1 MVNASVVLLAAT
13 FRFFGSAG
21 AETQLTPANTDSP
34 LNPRNVVGVPYQT
47 NVADVSAF
55 AEASAERWK
64 VRLKVRGDASD
75 RSTDR
80 VRAGEAFVQLH
91 VNDWLDITAGRVI
104 EKWGTGYG
112 WTPTAFIG
120 PAKDPTDP
128 NDRRSAYRG
137 VDMIRADV
145 SVKDTNL
152 SLYALERG
160 TYAARLYRL
169 VRGTDVSLMWSAA
182 VPAAE
187 QAASRR
193 GQGGEDAARS
203 AGEDAGAPRFGISLS
218 RVFGEA
224 LELHADVARDRG
236 VLRGVAGGQY
246 TFANDVN
253 VVLELYYG
261 GDGLSASEW
270 ESFQSLDIVSANR
283 AYAPLRMGR
292 AYAFARVHR
301 SFREHDLDAELIA
314 ITNLRDGS
322 TILRASLTRKVRPNV
337 NVYLIHTEFAGSD
350 RSELAYL
357 QVARVTTA
365 GVRLYF

>member
-34 LNPRNVVGVPYQT
+34 LNPRNVIGVPYQT

-55 AEASAERWK
+55 AEASVERWK

-75 RSTDR
+75 RSADR
-80 VRAGEAFVQLH
+80 LRAGEAFVQFH
-91 VNDWLDITAGRVI
+91 ANDWLDITAGRVI

-145 SVKDTNL
+145 SVKETNL

-160 TYAARLYRL
+160 VYAARLYRL
-169 VRGTDVSLMWSAA
+169 VRGTDVSL
-182 VPAAE
+182 VY
-187 QAASRR
+187 
-193 GQGGEDAARS
+193 RS
-203 AGEDAGAPRFGISLS
+203 DGRVGVNLS

-236 VLRGVAGGQY
+236 VFRGVAGGQY
-246 TFANDVN
+246 TFVNDVN

-270 ESFQSLDIVSANR
+270 ESFQTLDLVSANR

-322 TILRASLTRKVRPNV
+322 TILRASLTRKIRPNV
-337 NVYLIHTEFAGSD
+337 NVYLIHTEFAGSE